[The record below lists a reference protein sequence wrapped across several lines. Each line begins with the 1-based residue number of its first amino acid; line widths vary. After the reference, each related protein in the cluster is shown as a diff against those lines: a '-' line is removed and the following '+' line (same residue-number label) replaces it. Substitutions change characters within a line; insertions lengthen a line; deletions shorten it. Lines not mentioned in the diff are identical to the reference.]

1 MAASLYEIRVSVPTY
16 NEHLTGSMNLRKKLA
31 YARKVLPS
39 ATWAGLRPV
48 VSGPVH
54 LIFAIADHF
63 EPAIDPTDG
72 YKRVPRAEQLR
83 RLETWIHEYPKAV
96 DRWRDHDGRPF
107 VHTYF
112 YPAEQY
118 DEELIAMLANHCHA
132 GWGEI
137 EVHLHHGM
145 HEPDSAENTR
155 RVLREF
161 RDQLAF
167 RHGCL
172 SAEPGSTEPRY
183 AFVHGNFALAN
194 SADGRFCGVD
204 SEMQILAETGCYADF
219 TLPSGFWHPAQ
230 TAKLNSVYECTL
242 PLKQPAPHRQGRD
255 LAVGTTPKTFP
266 LMVQGPL
273 VMDTGRTLRRAVPI
287 LENGAVT
294 GSAPMTLHR
303 LQLWKRA
310 YVHVAGRPDWIFI
323 KLHCHGMDPTQRE
336 PVIGAEFRDFLQ
348 QLVRGAGERHETL
361 HFVTARELLN
371 ILLAACDG
379 CEGNPGDYR
388 DYRLTRLARTVAS
401 EQSTSL
407 TVNAKG

>member
-1 MAASLYEIRVSVPTY
+1 MGLA
-16 NEHLTGSMNLRKKLA
+16 KKLA

-39 ATWAGLRPV
+39 AVLHGLRRP
-48 VSGPVH
+48 VSGHVH
-54 LIFAIADHF
+54 LIVAIADHF

-83 RLETWIHEYPKAV
+83 RLENWTHEYPKVV
-96 DRWRDHDGRPF
+96 DRCRDHDGRPF

-118 DEELIAMLANHCHA
+118 DEELIGMLAEHCHA
-132 GWGEI
+132 GLGEI

-145 HEPDSAENTR
+145 QEPDTAENTR
-155 RVLREF
+155 HMLAEF
-161 RDQLAF
+161 RDRLAY

-172 SAEPGSTEPRY
+172 STEAGSRQPRY

-194 SADGRFCGVD
+194 SAGGRFCGVD
-204 SEMQILAETGCYADF
+204 SEMQVLAETGCYADF
-219 TLPSGFWHPAQ
+219 TLPSGFWHAAQ

-242 PLKQPAPHRQGRD
+242 PLDQPAPHRQGRD
-255 LAVGTTPKTFP
+255 LAVGTRPQTP

-273 VMDTGRTLRRAVPI
+273 LMDTGRTLRRGVPV

-294 GSAPMTLHR
+294 AAAPMTLR
-303 LQLWKRA
+303 RVELWKQA
-310 YVHVAGRPDWIFI
+310 HVHVDGRPDWIFV
-323 KLHCHGMDPTQRE
+323 KLHCHGMDPTQQE
-336 PVIGAEFRDFLQ
+336 AVIGGAFLKFLQ
-348 QLVRGAGERHETL
+348 DLVGGADERNETL
-361 HFVTARELLN
+361 HFVTARELVN
-371 ILLAACDG
+371 VLLAACDG
-379 CEGNPGDYR
+379 HEGNPGDYR
-388 DYRLTRLARTVAS
+388 DYRLKRLTGSVAA